1 MTGLV
6 PPKFAQWSSKTP
18 AAPTNTSNYIHCN
31 NAKLFGPTNN
41 NIETQNFTVSLPVS
55 VPLLWYRPVSGRCN
69 HGSLESF
76 LTHQASW
83 SFE

>member
-1 MTGLV
+1 M
-6 PPKFAQWSSKTP
+6 Q
-18 AAPTNTSNYIHCN
+18 NYLGKQTIII
-31 NAKLFGPTNN
+31 
-41 NIETQNFTVSLPVS
+41 IETQNFTVSLPVS

-69 HGSLESF
+69 HGSLENF